1 MSKLE
6 EYIEKKGE
14 EAKKELTKK
23 LRFRLTP
30 KTKIVLP
37 DITEVLVN
45 DGIVEVGD
53 VNAYEGMIV
62 SLNIGDQRVVEQKG
76 QPYIE
81 LKQSGRYRFYVII
94 DRLGDI
100 EKGEKEVHQ

>member
-1 MSKLE
+1 MGKLE

-14 EAKKELTKK
+14 EAKKELIKK
-23 LRFRLTP
+23 LSFHLTP
-30 KTKIVLP
+30 KSKIVLP
-37 DITEVLVN
+37 DITEVLAN

-62 SLNIGDQRVVEQKG
+62 SMNIGDQRVVEQKG
-76 QPYIE
+76 QPLIE

-94 DRLGDI
+94 DRLGGLEEI
-100 EKGEKEVHQ
+100 PR